1 MEATANVGCAHR
13 TGGIR
18 QESKPGDSSSAWGIQ
33 GSGNEMENHCPGG
46 CLHRQQHTERCQK
59 CQGTSLTGPEHQQ
72 GWEKASE
79 NNSAAPRAARA
90 NRETAIMSFLS
101 AICKPE
107 AMTDIPGSCRAAS
120 IPRVAPPACRAP
132 RAPQSSPSPC
142 CAEQRTAQPLL
153 IPPLSPF
160 CFSLRKTWKNNSQ
173 KQCRLLDPH

>member
-33 GSGNEMENHCPGG
+33 GSSNEMENHCPGG

-90 NRETAIMSFLS
+90 NRETAIMSFQ
-101 AICKPE
+101 ARV
-107 AMTDIPGSCRAAS
+107 GQRAFRELH
-120 IPRVAPPACRAP
+120 PLPAGR